1 MESIANFYRH
11 INRMNLEYLK
21 TYIEVVKRSS
31 FSEAAKR
38 LSLSQPAVTHQI
50 QKLERDLGMH
60 LLDRKEGSVTMTSA
74 GEQFHSFA
82 LNVLSEQ
89 HRLSERLQGLT
100 GEVSGKLELG
110 ASTVPGEYIV
120 PRLLGD
126 FSAVHPAVEASVEI
140 GDTAV
145 ISQRLLGAECDLAFV
160 GAPVE
165 GRGLHIEKFLDDD
178 LVLIV
183 SESHP
188 FARRQTINLEELEG
202 EKLITRESG
211 SGTMESVYKL
221 LNEAGFDGRK
231 WQRAPV
237 FGSTQ
242 SIVSAVEARLGVAF
256 VSSFA
261 ARRSIESG
269 SIRSLKIEGV
279 ELKRHLYITYLEN
292 HLTSRLQH
300 EFLSFAIQWARS
312 QQAPVEIDVGQG

>member
-1 MESIANFYRH
+1 
-11 INRMNLEYLK
+11 MNLEYLR
-21 TYIEVVKRSS
+21 TYIEVVKRGS

-38 LSLSQPAVTHQI
+38 LALSQPAVTHQI
-50 QKLERDLGMH
+50 QKLERDLGVH
-60 LLDRKEGSVTMTSA
+60 LLDRREGGVTMTLA
-74 GEQFHSFA
+74 GQQFHRFA
-82 LNVLSEQ
+82 LNVLNEQ

-126 FSAVHPAVEASVEI
+126 FSSAHPAVEASVEI
-140 GDTAV
+140 GDTEA
-145 ISQRLLGAECDLAFV
+145 ISRKLFAAECDLAFV
-160 GAPVE
+160 GATIE
-165 GRGLHIEKFLDDD
+165 GRGLRIEKFLDDD

-183 SESHP
+183 PVSHP
-188 FARRQTINLEELEG
+188 FAQRGAITLEELEG
-202 EKLITRESG
+202 EKLITREPG
-211 SGTMESVYKL
+211 SGTMKGVYKM
-221 LNEAGFDGRK
+221 LNDAGFDGRK

-242 SIVSAVEARLGVAF
+242 SIVSAVEAKLGVAF

-261 ARRSIESG
+261 AQKSIEYG
-269 SIRSLKIEGV
+269 SIKSLHIEGV
-279 ELKRHLYITYLEN
+279 HLKRELYITYLEN

-312 QQAPVEIDVGQG
+312 QQVPMKADVG

>member
-1 MESIANFYRH
+1 
-11 INRMNLEYLK
+11 MNLEYLR
-21 TYIEVVKRSS
+21 TYIEVVKRGS

-38 LSLSQPAVTHQI
+38 LALSQPAVTHQI
-50 QKLERDLGMH
+50 QKLERDMGVH
-60 LLDRKEGSVTMTSA
+60 LLDRKESGVTMTSA
-74 GEQFHSFA
+74 GEQFHRFA
-82 LNVLSEQ
+82 LNVLNEQ

-126 FSAVHPAVEASVEI
+126 FSSVYPAVEASVEI
-140 GDTAV
+140 GDTEA
-145 ISQRLLGAECDLAFV
+145 ISRKLFAAECDLAFV
-160 GAPVE
+160 GATIE
-165 GRGLHIEKFLDDD
+165 GRGLRIEKFLDDD

-183 SESHP
+183 PVSHP
-188 FARRQTINLEELEG
+188 FPQQGTITLEELEG

-211 SGTMESVYKL
+211 SGTMKGVYKIL
-221 LNEAGFDGRK
+221 HDAGFDSRK

-261 ARRSIESG
+261 AQKSIECG
-269 SIRSLKIEGV
+269 LIRSLNIEGV
-279 ELKRHLYITYLEN
+279 PLKRELYITYLEN

-300 EFLSFAIQWARS
+300 EFLSFATQWARS
-312 QQAPVEIDVGQG
+312 QQVPIEADVG